1 MLSAFTA
8 IFLKRSQDKKEE
20 KKEDKVEDKVE
31 KLKMKSDL
39 VEIPRS
45 PLGPR
50 SFVCTFG
57 SEARVLRGAC
67 SIKPVPYDVDDDLYD
82 SLFVL
87 DSHSK
92 SIDMLQVQ
100 KALGGRIFHGQGS
113 AHSFTKRGGHERRTY
128 CSSDR

>member
-1 MLSAFTA
+1 MLSIFTA
-8 IFLKRSQDKKEE
+8 IFWKRSHENKEVE
-20 KKEDKVEDKVE
+20 KPEKEDKVEE
-31 KLKMKSDL
+31 LEIKSDV

-45 PLGPR
+45 PLGAR

-57 SEARVLRGAC
+57 SEARLMRGAC
-67 SIKPVPYDVDDDLYD
+67 SVKLFD

-92 SIDMLQVQ
+92 SIDMEQVQ
-100 KALGGRIFHGQGS
+100 KALGGQIFHGQGR
-113 AHSFTKRGGHERRTY
+113 ARAFTKRGGHKRRAY

>member
-1 MLSAFTA
+1 MLSIFTA
-8 IFLKRSQDKKEE
+8 IFWKRSHENKEVE
-20 KKEDKVEDKVE
+20 KPEKEDKVEE
-31 KLKMKSDL
+31 LEIKSDV

-45 PLGPR
+45 PLGAR

-57 SEARVLRGAC
+57 SEARLLRGAC
-67 SIKPVPYDVDDDLYD
+67 SVKPVPYDVDDELFD

-92 SIDMLQVQ
+92 SIDMEQVQ
-100 KALGGRIFHGQGS
+100 KALGGQIFHGQGR
-113 AHSFTKRGGHERRTY
+113 ARAFTKRGGHERRAY